1 MCRLEHCRRSS
12 APLLPL
18 IAATLVLATTVSCA
32 TGGVRPSSSSSP
44 TSASGTKKTEIWQID
59 LLPDNGGGRGVGHG
73 GGNGGGFGPVA
84 PPQPPPV
91 IHHHHHQA
99 NDRGAVGG
107 GVHHVGNMG
116 LHTFATAGG
125 GESYEQQMPLHAIV
139 HTPMQVDP
147 TSRWPS
153 SSDCAMT
160 NKDMSVAAPLVA
172 LFVGLALALP
182 MLGLLFI
189 AKMHL
194 LSALTGS
201 SGTHT
206 VTTSVGGRK
215 EDVLERRLADAWPA
229 FRDAVSKYVLDGRSV
244 GTTKNMTA
252 HSM

>member
-1 MCRLEHCRRSS
+1 MGRLEHCRRCS
-12 APLLPL
+12 APLCPL
-18 IAATLVLATTVSCA
+18 IVVTLVLATTVSCA
-32 TGGVRPSSSSSP
+32 TGGVRPSTSSSP
-44 TSASGTKKTEIWQID
+44 SSASGSKKTEIWQID
-59 LLPDNGGGRGVGHG
+59 LLPDNGGGRG
-73 GGNGGGFGPVA
+73 GGNGGGFGPIA

-116 LHTFATAGG
+116 LHAFSTAGGG
-125 GESYEQQMPLHAIV
+125 GESYEQQQIPLHAIV
-139 HTPMQVDP
+139 HTPMQVDT

-160 NKDMSVAAPLVA
+160 NRDMSAAAPLVA

-229 FRDAVSKYVLDGRSV
+229 FRDAVSKYVFDGRSV

-252 HSM
+252 HSI

>member
-1 MCRLEHCRRSS
+1 MAWLEHCGRSS
-12 APLLPL
+12 AASLFPL
-18 IAATLVLATTVSCA
+18 ITAGLFLATAVSCA
-32 TGGVRPSSSSSP
+32 AGGVRPSTLPS

-59 LLPDNGGGRGVGHG
+59 LLPDNGGGHGG

-84 PPQPPPV
+84 PPHSPPPV

-99 NDRGAVGG
+99 NDRGSVGG
-107 GVHHVGNMG
+107 GVHHGGNVG
-116 LHTFATAGG
+116 LHAFPTAGG
-125 GESYEQQMPLHAIV
+125 GESYEQQIPLHAIV
-139 HTPMQVDP
+139 HTPMQVDT

-160 NKDMSVAAPLVA
+160 NKDMSAAAPLVA

-194 LSALTGS
+194 LSALTGGS
-201 SGTHT
+201 SVPQT

-215 EDVLERRLADAWPA
+215 DDVLERRLAEAWPA
-229 FRDAVSKYVLDGRSV
+229 FRDAVRKYVLDGRSV